1 MLFFS
6 NSIYWLE
13 YGGRFLVNISNLL
26 SSRNFTEMHLD
37 INNTL
42 AIAQDAIEKVGL
54 SIILAYTVYFIR
66 LLCHEVTSHLIYFH
80 KIAKAAFRKEHNYIL
95 VFTISF

>member
-26 SSRNFTEMHLD
+26 SSHNFTEMHLD
-37 INNTL
+37 INKTL
-42 AIAQDAIEKVGL
+42 AAAQNAIEKVGL
-54 SIILAYTVYFIR
+54 NISLTYTVF
-66 LLCHEVTSHLIYFH
+66 S
-80 KIAKAAFRKEHNYIL
+80 
-95 VFTISF
+95 